1 MVFDSGSER
10 DQRALE
16 RLATDRVAWLTTV
29 TPEGQPQTLP
39 IWFIWQNGTIL
50 VYGDNRAQRN
60 RNLAANPKVSFHFS
74 DDGTGSDI
82 VFIEGEASVDESVG
96 PVEAHAAYLAKYDDW
111 IRSSFG
117 SVEQY
122 APRYSVPIVIRP
134 TRGRSPY

>member
-39 IWFIWQNGTIL
+39 IWFLWQDGAIL

-82 VFIEGEASVDESVG
+82 VFIEGEASVDASVG
-96 PVEAHAAYLAKYDDW
+96 PVEEHEAYLAKYTDW
-111 IRSSFG
+111 ITSSFG
-117 SVEQY
+117 TTEQY
-122 APRYSVPIVIRP
+122 AARYNVPIVIRP

>member
-16 RLATDRVAWLTTV
+16 RLATERVAWLTTV

-39 IWFIWQNGTIL
+39 IWFLWQDGTIL

-60 RNLAANPKVSFHFS
+60 RNLAANPKVSFHLA

-82 VFIEGEASVDESVG
+82 VFIEGEATVDGSVARAE
-96 PVEAHAAYLAKYDDW
+96 EHEAYLAKYADW
-111 IRSSFG
+111 IRSTFQTI
-117 SVEQY
+117 EAY
-122 APRYSVPIVIRP
+122 AQRYDVPIVIRP